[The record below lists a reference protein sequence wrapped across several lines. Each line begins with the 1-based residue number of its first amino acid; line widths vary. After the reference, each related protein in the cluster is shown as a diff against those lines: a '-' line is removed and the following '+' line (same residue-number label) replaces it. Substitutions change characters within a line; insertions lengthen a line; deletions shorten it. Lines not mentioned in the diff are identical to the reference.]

1 MLLPTFTFRILMSLK
16 QFWGC
21 GDFALYDLIIL
32 GGPKCQFCTFWRRR
46 QVWNRILFTLS
57 SFSQFAFWS
66 MFAKLVELVPTEIHW
81 LLFLSRVFTQNQQFK
96 MSSSVV
102 SQTKQNLLMPLT
114 TFWVVVAF
122 AAADCFTSFFVVKD
136 IINVQHGVWKSQKK
150 SHSTLRAKRAT
161 FTFWVDISWL
171 KIPKNV
177 QFWRFFNNLK
187 LAVKQ
192 RYQTGQFLYDKN

>member
-1 MLLPTFTFRILMSLK
+1 MLLPFFTFTKLWNFDVIETSLG
-16 QFWGC
+16 WWS

-150 SHSTLRAKRAT
+150 SHSRLRAKRAT
-161 FTFWVDISWL
+161 FSFWVDISWL
-171 KIPKNV
+171 KIPKNG
-177 QFWRFFNNLK
+177 QFWRVFDNLK
-187 LAVKQ
+187 LAV
-192 RYQTGQFLYDKN
+192 

>member
-136 IINVQHGVWKSQKK
+136 IIN
-150 SHSTLRAKRAT
+150 KRTARC
-161 FTFWVDISWL
+161 L
-171 KIPKNV
+171 KITEKVSFKIASEASYVYILIKNP
-177 QFWRFFNNLK
+177 QKWSILAHFW
-187 LAVKQ
+187 
-192 RYQTGQFLYDKN
+192 

>member
-122 AAADCFTSFFVVKD
+122 AAADCFTSFFVIVKD
-136 IINVQHGVWKSQKK
+136 IINVLHGVWKSQKK
-150 SHSTLRAKRAT
+150 PHSTLRAKRDT
-161 FTFWVDISWL
+161 FTFWVNKSSLKMPKISTQ
-171 KIPKNV
+171 IFV
-177 QFWRFFNNLK
+177 QIK
-187 LAVKQ
+187 LTCLVTLFDCK
-192 RYQTGQFLYDKN
+192 L